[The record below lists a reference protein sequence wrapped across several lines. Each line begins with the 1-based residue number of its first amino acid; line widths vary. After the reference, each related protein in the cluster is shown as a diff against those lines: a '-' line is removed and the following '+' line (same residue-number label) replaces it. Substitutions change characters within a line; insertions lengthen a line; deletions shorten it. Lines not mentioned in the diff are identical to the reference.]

1 MITSHDQR
9 PPPTSSE
16 DEDETV
22 ETSPESA
29 ALARGAART
38 AASARTASSATTA
51 ATRGAI
57 TGRIPVASRT
67 VAAAKASK
75 IKTTT
80 IGRHAAATPKIKISA
95 PRPPRVVVARNAAGR
110 GSFPKSTAPKTG
122 VSSLRPKV
130 KVTRPVRAVRAPRGG
145 SSSSTPRLSSRIPKA
160 RANTIAKA
168 SDRASKGFDVLSAGL
183 EQNHSVDSNSTNG
196 KKNTKLQSSLDSG
209 TSAQRQTKS
218 SSTATT
224 QILKSIT
231 PALQQITSFGRTFV
245 TNAVLGMA
253 VFATYEGV
261 IESIAP
267 SSVGETRTDDRV
279 IDDDDHVPGNASID
293 GRSESETNSTP
304 RQLNDHIAE
313 EDNDDMDR
321 ATLSQHFLAGA
332 LGGAAH
338 ALLSLPLEVKLNASS
353 SDVLQSSGKAT
364 NHTFQNVMT
373 RKPVHFQVPALNY
386 SSSFILH
393 HSLAHAV
400 LFGSYQLTKRLFL
413 QCIPPSSSF
422 DDSST
427 INTNTNNGGS
437 SSTHNAIHVAS
448 IAMAGGLAG
457 QFQHVTSHFTEQW
470 LGLAAEEAK
479 ESSLRRRVAVAT
491 WPTWR
496 STAVAFP
503 PSAIGFLA
511 FEYGK
516 FMIAGE
522 DVDE

>member
-1 MITSHDQR
+1 MITSHDQH
-9 PPPTSSE
+9 PLPTSSE
-16 DEDETV
+16 DEDETG

-67 VAAAKASK
+67 IAAAKASK
-75 IKTTT
+75 TTTTT
-80 IGRHAAATPKIKISA
+80 IGHRAAATPKIKISA
-95 PRPPRVVVARNAAGR
+95 PRPPRVVVPRNAAR
-110 GSFPKSTAPKTG
+110 GNFPKSTAPKTG
-122 VSSLRPKV
+122 VSSSLRPKV
-130 KVTRPVRAVRAPRGG
+130 AAPRPVRAVRAPRGG
-145 SSSSTPRLSSRIPKA
+145 SLSSSTPKLSSRIPKA
-160 RANTIAKA
+160 RANTIARA

-183 EQNHSVDSNSTNG
+183 EQNQSSVDSTNG
-196 KKNTKLQSSLDSG
+196 QKNAKQQPSS
-209 TSAQRQTKS
+209 SAQRQTKS
-218 SSTATT
+218 SSTTT

-231 PALQQITSFGRTFV
+231 PALQQITSFGRTFM

-267 SSVGETRTDDRV
+267 SSVEEPRTDDKA
-279 IDDDDHVPGNASID
+279 IDDVNNSLGNASID
-293 GRSESETNSTP
+293 SRDESETNSTP
-304 RQLNDHIAE
+304 RQLNDYIAE
-313 EDNDDMDR
+313 ENNDDMDR
-321 ATLSQHFLAGA
+321 ATLPQHFLAGA

-353 SDVLQSSGKAT
+353 SNGLQSSGKAT
-364 NHTFQNVMT
+364 NHTFQNLIT
-373 RKPVHFQVPALNY
+373 QKPVHFQVPALNY

-413 QCIPPSSSF
+413 QHAPPSSF
-422 DDSST
+422 DDSRNN
-427 INTNTNNGGS
+427 INNNNSG
-437 SSTHNAIHVAS
+437 SSTHNAIYVAY

-470 LGLAAEEAK
+470 LGLATEEAK
-479 ESSLRRRVAVAT
+479 ESSSLRRRFAVAT

-496 STAVAFP
+496 STVVAFP